1 MKREERL
8 NTILELLSRFGKIEV
23 DEIVRR
29 LAVSPATAR
38 RDLDSLAASSLLSR
52 THGGAVSNTV
62 AYDLPARYQKED
74 AAVQKHAIA
83 VLAASLVTRDMVV
96 GLSGGTTSSA
106 IATQLGMRRDLV
118 DDSGRTTFTVVTNAV
133 NIASMLA
140 VRTHVKVMVTGGVL
154 NPRSYELVGPF
165 AEQTL
170 EKVTLDVAF
179 VGINGLEAH
188 IGPTVSDEFEASIND
203 LMIRRARRSYLVC
216 DSSKIGHSA
225 FATLTRSTFS
235 ALITDEGITEE
246 QKRGLVEAGIPVIV
260 ADPGAGVL

>member
-1 MKREERL
+1 MKREERQS
-8 NTILELLSRFGKIEV
+8 TILELLSEFGQIEV
-23 DEIVRR
+23 EEIVRR
-29 LAVSPATAR
+29 LGVSPATAR
-38 RDLDSLAASSLLSR
+38 RDLDSLAAASLLSR
-52 THGGAVSNTV
+52 THGGAVSNSV
-62 AYDLPARYQKED
+62 AYDLPVRYQREE

-83 VLAASLVTRDMVV
+83 VLAAGLVKQDMVV

-118 DDSGRTTFTVVTNAV
+118 NDSGRTTFTVVTNAV
-133 NIASMLA
+133 NIASALA

-165 AEQTL
+165 AEQAL
-170 EKVTLDVAF
+170 EKVTLDIAF

-225 FATLTRSTFS
+225 FAALTRATFN
-235 ALITDEGITEE
+235 ALITDEGITAE
-246 QKRGLVEAGIPVIV
+246 QKHELESAGIPVVI
-260 ADPGAGVL
+260 APAASPGH

>member
-8 NTILELLSRFGKIEV
+8 NAILELLSQHGKVEV
-23 DEIVRR
+23 DEIVHR
-29 LAVSPATAR
+29 LEVSPATAR
-38 RDLDSLAASSLLSR
+38 RDLDSLAEASLLSR
-52 THGGAVSNTV
+52 THGGAISNTV
-62 AYDLPARYQKED
+62 AYDLPVRYQKEE

-83 VLAASLVTRDMVV
+83 ALAAAMVTQDMVV

-118 DDSGRTTFTVVTNAV
+118 NESGRTTFTVVTNAV
-133 NIASMLA
+133 NIAAMLA

-165 AEQTL
+165 AEQSL

-179 VGINGLEAH
+179 VGINGLEAQ
-188 IGPTVSDEFEASIND
+188 IGPTVSDELEASIND

-216 DSSKIGHSA
+216 DSTKIGHSA
-225 FATLTRSTFS
+225 FASLTTSTFS
-235 ALITDEGITEE
+235 ALITDDQITEE
-246 QKRGLVEAGIPVIV
+246 QRRELVEAGIPVIIAAPV
-260 ADPGAGVL
+260 VNTR

>member
-8 NTILELLSRFGKIEV
+8 NAILEMLSRSGKIEV
-23 DEIVRR
+23 DEIVHK
-29 LAVSPATAR
+29 LEVSPATAR
-38 RDLDSLAASSLLSR
+38 RDLDSLAVASLLSR
-52 THGGAVSNTV
+52 THGGAISNTV
-62 AYDLPARYQKED
+62 AYDLPVRYHKEE

-83 VLAASLVTRDMVV
+83 VLAAAMVTQDMVV

-118 DDSGRTTFTVVTNAV
+118 NESGRTTFTVVTNAV
-133 NIASMLA
+133 NIAAMLA

-165 AEQTL
+165 AEQSL

-188 IGPTVSDEFEASIND
+188 IGPTVSDELEAAIND
-203 LMIRRARRSYLVC
+203 LMIHRARRSYLVC
-216 DSSKIGHSA
+216 DSTKIGHSA
-225 FATLTRSTFS
+225 FAALRTSTFS
-235 ALITDEGITEE
+235 ALITDDRITEE
-246 QKRGLVEAGIPVIV
+246 QKRELVEAGIPVIV
-260 ADPGAGVL
+260 AAPVATTR